1 MADFNNPFGNNAT
14 KKDGED
20 KAIEWGDTI
29 AWEDAPEYVVLP
41 PGNYE
46 FTVMNWDRGHYEG
59 NPATG
64 KIACNTAR
72 VTVAVETDKG
82 TAYAKYTFY
91 LKKSAI
97 GFVRDFFLCI
107 GLMKKGEAFTPDFDK
122 AIGCKGMAQFDNR
135 PYKGNTYNDVK
146 KWIKP

>member
-91 LKKSAI
+91 LHRPPEEGRGVHA
-97 GFVRDFFLCI
+97 GFRQGHRMQRYGTVRQPPI
-107 GLMKKGEAFTPDFDK
+107 
-122 AIGCKGMAQFDNR
+122 QR
-135 PYKGNTYNDVK
+135 QHVQRR
-146 KWIKP
+146 

>member
-64 KIACNTAR
+64 KIGHWLRPRLLPLHRPPEEGRGVHAGFR
-72 VTVAVETDKG
+72 QGHRMQRYGTVRQPPIQRQHVQ
-82 TAYAKYTFY
+82 
-91 LKKSAI
+91 
-97 GFVRDFFLCI
+97 R
-107 GLMKKGEAFTPDFDK
+107 
-122 AIGCKGMAQFDNR
+122 R
-135 PYKGNTYNDVK
+135 
-146 KWIKP
+146 